1 MFESSNKREASITLC
16 LFPHL
21 GEFIAIDTRK
31 DLPDG
36 PAVHVMSFE
45 DIFTDDFRASVE
57 AGFSAILRKEGV
69 GLIEMIG
76 LPQEVETLVR
86 AESMKRIV
94 KNLNHGASIT
104 SAHID
109 GGIGVLFFARG
120 LLSIDRI
127 QLEAAMQELFGHL
140 LNDAQIDRLQ
150 KELER
155 LISEEQSQ
163 ENSIRNRDM
172 AQLIKGEPGSFV
184 TLWQKS
190 GNN

>member
-21 GEFIAIDTRK
+21 GEFVAIDTRK

-94 KNLNHGASIT
+94 KNLNHGAGIT
-104 SAHID
+104 SAQID

-127 QLEAAMQELFGHL
+127 QLEAAMHELFGHL
-140 LNDAQIDRLQ
+140 LNDAQVDRLQ

-163 ENSIRNRDM
+163 EDSIRHREM

-184 TLWQKS
+184 TLWQNS
-190 GNN
+190 GND